1 MEKEKIEKSKS
12 HDHMKWMVMLMRL
25 VELIINLV
33 KNRKKADQI
42 KESEKQ

>member
-1 MEKEKIEKSKS
+1 MEKEKIEKTEN
-12 HDHMKWMVMLMRL
+12 HNHIKWMVVLMRL

-33 KNRKKADQI
+33 KKQKKADQT